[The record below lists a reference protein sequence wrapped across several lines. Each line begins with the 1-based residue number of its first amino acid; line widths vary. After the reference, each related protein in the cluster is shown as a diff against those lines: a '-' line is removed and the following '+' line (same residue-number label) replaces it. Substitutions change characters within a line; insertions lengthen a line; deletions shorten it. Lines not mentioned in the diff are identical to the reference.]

1 MARRAVFIG
10 IDRHAD
16 EEFGLRA
23 DALPLLELP
32 VRLTRGQYLS
42 LHRSG
47 ASAPMQVWTLADDA
61 LAALVGD
68 VARRRIA
75 AVRPS
80 AMEAA

>member
-1 MARRAVFIG
+1 MGNIPFQ
-10 IDRHAD
+10 
-16 EEFGLRA
+16 LRSYITSTEPE
-23 DALPLLELP
+23 ALPLLELP

-47 ASAPMQVWTLADDA
+47 VSAPKQVWTLSDEA
-61 LAALVGD
+61 LAVVVGD
-68 VARRRIA
+68 VAGRRIA